1 VARRGSAV
9 FLHLAR
15 PNGSPTAGCVAFRP
29 NDLRRLLTQ
38 LGPETRIAI
47 QL

>member
-1 VARRGSAV
+1 VAGRGSAV

-15 PNGSPTAGCVAFRP
+15 PGRKPTAGCIAFELT
-29 NDLRRLLTQ
+29 DLRRLLPS
-38 LGPETRIAI
+38 LGPKTRISV